1 MSGERQMKKII
12 IALISV
18 VSLLCG
24 GILIFLKFS
33 EDNVAPKIT
42 YKDETLEYV
51 KGSSYKTILKGVKA
65 KDNKDGDVTGALI
78 VEGIYPNGDGD
89 TATVVYVARD
99 KSNNIAKTRRVV
111 SYLEEK
117 KKELTPVLKE
127 EPLEETEKDKE
138 DPKKEELPASNP
150 RITLKKKEVKIKKGE
165 DINRI
170 SLVESVTDDK
180 DEQNLLWRS
189 INIRGD
195 GFDKNTA
202 GVYEQIYYVVDSDG
216 NKSNE
221 ETLKIIVE

>member
-1 MSGERQMKKII
+1 M
-12 IALISV
+12 
-18 VSLLCG
+18 
-24 GILIFLKFS
+24 
-33 EDNVAPKIT
+33 
-42 YKDETLEYV
+42 
-51 KGSSYKTILKGVKA
+51 
-65 KDNKDGDVTGALI
+65 TGALI
-78 VEGIYPNGDGD
+78 VEGIYPNGDCD
-89 TATVVYVARD
+89 TATVVYVAID

-138 DPKKEELPASNP
+138 DPKEEELPASNP

-202 GVYEQIYYVVDSDG
+202 GVYEQIYYVIDSDG